1 LKGFENL
8 QRRSKMLKKAMLSLA
23 ITVGVLAMEFPEAAL
38 ALNPQPEVPSMPK
51 PDPEPHPD
59 PARTPALDRKGASP
73 FSVPA
78 NWVRRG
84 IDNRNLGP
92 R

>member
-1 LKGFENL
+1 
-8 QRRSKMLKKAMLSLA
+8 MLKRAMLSLA
-23 ITVGVLAMEFPEAAL
+23 ITVGVLAVQFPEAAL

-59 PARTPALDRKGASP
+59 PARTSATHGKGTSP

-78 NWVRRG
+78 NWFRRG
-84 IDNRNLGP
+84 IDNRNMGP

>member
-1 LKGFENL
+1 
-8 QRRSKMLKKAMLSLA
+8 MLKRATLSLA
-23 ITVGVLAMEFPEAAL
+23 ITVGMLAMQFPEAAL

-59 PARTPALDRKGASP
+59 PARTAAPDRKAASP
-73 FSVPA
+73 FAVPA
-78 NWVRRG
+78 NWFKRG
-84 IDNRNLGP
+84 NLGP

>member
-1 LKGFENL
+1 MHTRMTIGAGF
-8 QRRSKMLKKAMLSLA
+8 AAAFLA
-23 ITVGVLAMEFPEAAL
+23 IAAMQFPEAAL
-38 ALNPQPEVPSMPK
+38 ALNPQPEVPSIPK

-59 PARTPALDRKGASP
+59 PARYKARLLVTPVSPAKSAKGQKGT

-78 NWVRRG
+78 NWQGYLRSQY
-84 IDNRNLGP
+84 GP

>member
-1 LKGFENL
+1 MHTRMTIRVGF
-8 QRRSKMLKKAMLSLA
+8 AAGFIA
-23 ITVGVLAMEFPEAAL
+23 IAAVQFPGAAL

-59 PARTPALDRKGASP
+59 PARYRARLLVTPISSAKPGRKGA

-78 NWVRRG
+78 NWHG
-84 IDNRNLGP
+84 NHIDEHKLGP